1 MQNMPSR
8 PQSLQDYLSDQLT
21 FLDATPEQLRL
32 LRFLITHINENGYL
46 TIATEEIAK
55 SYDQPITVAQV
66 EDVLRMVQ
74 KLEPP
79 GVGARN
85 EKECLLLQLT
95 PETPHRE
102 VLRVLISNHLE
113 DIAHN
118 RLPIIQR
125 RTGFELTTIKEAI
138 EVLKHLTLRPG
149 ARFTEETIP
158 YVVPDLAVD
167 QRQDGDYD
175 VRLLDDWPPRIYISR
190 RSLELYR
197 DKNADPKAKEYLK
210 RM

>member
-1 MQNMPSR
+1 
-8 PQSLQDYLSDQLT
+8 
-21 FLDATPEQLRL
+21 PEQLRL

-55 SYDQPITVAQV
+55 SYDQPTTVAQV

-85 EKECLLLQLT
+85 EKDCLLLQLT

-125 RTGFELTTIKEAI
+125 RAGFDLAMIKEAI
-138 EVLKHLTLRPG
+138 EVLKHLTPWPG
-149 ARFTEETIP
+149 AQFTHENIP
-158 YVVPDLAVD
+158 YVMPDIAVK
-167 QRQDGDYD
+167 QNEAGDYEI
-175 VRLLDDWPPRIYISR
+175 RL
-190 RSLELYR
+190 
-197 DKNADPKAKEYLK
+197 
-210 RM
+210 